1 MQIVSGGGKLARPG
15 RSLEIWAK
23 PSMLYLSTGGVAG
36 AGPRR
41 GSLGRA
47 VRALRGQPAAAVRV
61 AEALAVLFAD
71 LREQNG
77 HSGQDV
83 YQSGTRNLERQRSL
97 PFVCAVLRNSGDET
111 HV

>member
-1 MQIVSGGGKLARPG
+1 
-15 RSLEIWAK
+15 
-23 PSMLYLSTGGVAG
+23 MLYLSTGGVAG

-77 HSGQDV
+77 HSVQDV
-83 YQSGTRNLERQRSL
+83 DQPGTRPRL
-97 PFVCAVLRNSGDET
+97 D
-111 HV
+111 H